1 MASILK
7 PGDSY
12 SVHYKYKD
20 HSGKPH
26 LADDGSTK
34 PKEYSLDRNGQ
45 IKHKEKMEADDY
57 EVYAKLKEEIEN
69 GVKKLNEMYSNIY
82 E

>member
-1 MASILK
+1 MGSEMCIR
-7 PGDSY
+7 DS
-12 SVHYKYKD
+12 
-20 HSGKPH
+20 
-26 LADDGSTK
+26 
-34 PKEYSLDRNGQ
+34 DRNGQ

>member
-1 MASILK
+1 M
-7 PGDSY
+7 DRNERNTTVSY
-12 SVHYKYKD
+12 THLDVYKRQ
-20 HSGKPH
+20 
-26 LADDGSTK
+26 
-34 PKEYSLDRNGQ
+34 KEYSLDRNGQ

-82 E
+82 ERCV